1 MSLINLLVKRGP
13 QLGSLQFDAV
23 LSDDLDASV
32 DIVQYPIETG
42 TPIADHIIYQPI
54 RYTMT
59 GAVSNNPLKVSIT
72 DFTGALT
79 NLVDDNP
86 FIAAGA
92 GLFAGWLSG
101 SNETRSSTTLNT
113 LLDFMYSGQV
123 FTVDTGEITLNN
135 MVIQRIGRSKDP
147 ENENGLI
154 FVAELQQIVTLD
166 RVANGSQPAQYQL
179 NSNDVSSTSIS
190 GLIERGYINVK
201 TAATNVANQVT
212 TLLGL

>member
-86 FIAAGA
+86 FIASGA

-212 TLLGL
+212 TLLDL

>member
-86 FIAAGA
+86 FIAVGA

-201 TAATNVANQVT
+201 TAATNVASQVT
-212 TLLGL
+212 TLLDL

>member
-54 RYTMT
+54 RYTMR

-201 TAATNVANQVT
+201 TAATNVASQVT
-212 TLLGL
+212 TLLDL

>member
-13 QLGSLQFDAV
+13 QLGSLQFDAI

-86 FIAAGA
+86 FIATGA

-212 TLLGL
+212 TLLNL

>member
-86 FIAAGA
+86 FIATGA

-147 ENENGLI
+147 ESENGLI

-179 NSNDVSSTSIS
+179 NSNDISSTSIS

-201 TAATNVANQVT
+201 TAATNVASQVT
-212 TLLGL
+212 TLLDL

>member
-23 LSDDLDASV
+23 LSDDLVASV

-86 FIAAGA
+86 FIAVGA

-201 TAATNVANQVT
+201 TAATNVASQVT
-212 TLLGL
+212 TLLDL

>member
-23 LSDDLDASV
+23 LSDDLSASV

-54 RYTMT
+54 KYTMT

-135 MVIQRIGRSKDP
+135 MVINRIGRSKDP
-147 ENENGLI
+147 ETENGLI

-212 TLLGL
+212 TLLDL

>member
-86 FIAAGA
+86 FIATGA

-201 TAATNVANQVT
+201 TSATNVANQVT
-212 TLLGL
+212 TLLNL

>member
-86 FIAAGA
+86 FIATGA

-135 MVIQRIGRSKDP
+135 MVIQRIWRSKDP

-201 TAATNVANQVT
+201 TAATNVASQVT
-212 TLLGL
+212 TLLDL

>member
-166 RVANGSQPAQYQL
+166 RVANGSQPAQYRL

-212 TLLGL
+212 TLLDL

>member
-72 DFTGALT
+72 DFTGVLT

-179 NSNDVSSTSIS
+179 NSDDVSSTSIS

-201 TAATNVANQVT
+201 TAATNVASQVT
-212 TLLGL
+212 TLLDL

>member
-86 FIAAGA
+86 FITAGA

-166 RVANGSQPAQYQL
+166 RVANSSQPAQYQL

-212 TLLGL
+212 TLLDL

>member
-23 LSDDLDASV
+23 LSDDLNASV

-72 DFTGALT
+72 DFTGVLT

-86 FIAAGA
+86 FIATGA

-201 TAATNVANQVT
+201 TAATNVASQVT
-212 TLLGL
+212 TLLDL

>member
-212 TLLGL
+212 TLLNL

>member
-86 FIAAGA
+86 FVAAGA

-179 NSNDVSSTSIS
+179 NSNDVSSTSVS

-201 TAATNVANQVT
+201 TAATNVADQVT
-212 TLLGL
+212 TLLDL

>member
-135 MVIQRIGRSKDP
+135 MIIRRIGRSKDP

-201 TAATNVANQVT
+201 TAATNVASQVT
-212 TLLGL
+212 TLLDL

>member
-86 FIAAGA
+86 FIAVGA

-166 RVANGSQPAQYQL
+166 RAANGSQPAQYQL

-201 TAATNVANQVT
+201 TAATNVASQVT
-212 TLLGL
+212 TLLDL

>member
-166 RVANGSQPAQYQL
+166 RVANSSQPAQYQL

-201 TAATNVANQVT
+201 TAAANVASQVT
-212 TLLGL
+212 TLLDL

>member
-154 FVAELQQIVTLD
+154 FVAELRQIVTLD
-166 RVANGSQPAQYQL
+166 RVANSSQPAQYQL

-212 TLLGL
+212 TLLDL

>member
-166 RVANGSQPAQYQL
+166 RVANSSQPAQYQL

-201 TAATNVANQVT
+201 TAATNVTNQVT
-212 TLLGL
+212 TLLDL

>member
-23 LSDDLDASV
+23 LSYDLDASV

-201 TAATNVANQVT
+201 TAATNVASQVT
-212 TLLGL
+212 TLLDL

>member
-32 DIVQYPIETG
+32 EIVQYPIETG

-201 TAATNVANQVT
+201 TAATNVASQVT
-212 TLLGL
+212 TLLDL

>member
-135 MVIQRIGRSKDP
+135 MVIRRIGRSKDP

-154 FVAELQQIVTLD
+154 FVAELQQIITLD

-201 TAATNVANQVT
+201 TAATNVADQVT
-212 TLLGL
+212 TLLDL

>member
-201 TAATNVANQVT
+201 TAATNVASQVM
-212 TLLGL
+212 TLLDL

>member
-135 MVIQRIGRSKDP
+135 MVIRRIGRSKDP

-166 RVANGSQPAQYQL
+166 RVGNDSQPAQYQL
-179 NSNDVSSTSIS
+179 NSNDVSSTSVS

-201 TAATNVANQVT
+201 TAATNVASQVT
-212 TLLGL
+212 TLLDL

>member
-101 SNETRSSTTLNT
+101 SNETRPSTTLNT

-201 TAATNVANQVT
+201 TAATNVANQVM
-212 TLLGL
+212 TLLDL

>member
-23 LSDDLDASV
+23 LSDDLNASV

-212 TLLGL
+212 TLLDL

>member
-92 GLFAGWLSG
+92 GLFAGWLSS

-123 FTVDTGEITLNN
+123 FTVNTGEITLNN

-212 TLLGL
+212 TLLDL

>member
-179 NSNDVSSTSIS
+179 SSNDVSSTSIS
-190 GLIERGYINVK
+190 GLIEHGYINVK
-201 TAATNVANQVT
+201 TATTNVASQVT
-212 TLLGL
+212 TLLDL

>member
-166 RVANGSQPAQYQL
+166 RVANSSQPAQYQL

-201 TAATNVANQVT
+201 TAATNIASQVT
-212 TLLGL
+212 TLLDL

>member
-190 GLIERGYINVK
+190 GPIERGYINVK

-212 TLLGL
+212 TLLDL

>member
-86 FIAAGA
+86 FIATGA

-190 GLIERGYINVK
+190 GLIERGYINVR
-201 TAATNVANQVT
+201 TAATNVASQVT
-212 TLLGL
+212 TLLDL

>member
-166 RVANGSQPAQYQL
+166 RVANGSQPAQYRL

-201 TAATNVANQVT
+201 TAATNVASQVT
-212 TLLGL
+212 TLLDL

>member
-135 MVIQRIGRSKDP
+135 LVIQRIGRSKDP

-212 TLLGL
+212 TLLDL

>member
-135 MVIQRIGRSKDP
+135 MVIRRIGRSKDP

-201 TAATNVANQVT
+201 TAATNVADQVT
-212 TLLGL
+212 TLLDL

>member
-23 LSDDLDASV
+23 LSDNLDASV
-32 DIVQYPIETG
+32 DIVEYPIETG

-86 FIAAGA
+86 FIAVGA

-135 MVIQRIGRSKDP
+135 MVIRRIGRSKDP

-154 FVAELQQIVTLD
+154 FVAELQQIITLD

-201 TAATNVANQVT
+201 TAATNVADQVT
-212 TLLGL
+212 TLLDL

>member
-179 NSNDVSSTSIS
+179 NSNDVSRTSIS

-201 TAATNVANQVT
+201 TAATNVASQVT
-212 TLLGL
+212 TLLDL

>member
-135 MVIQRIGRSKDP
+135 MVIQRVGRSKDP

-212 TLLGL
+212 TLLDL

>member
-86 FIAAGA
+86 FIATGA

-113 LLDFMYSGQV
+113 LLDFMYSGQI

-135 MVIQRIGRSKDP
+135 MVIRRIGRSKDP

-212 TLLGL
+212 TLLDL

>member
-86 FIAAGA
+86 FIATGA

-179 NSNDVSSTSIS
+179 NSDDVSSTSIS

-212 TLLGL
+212 TLLDL